1 MADVIRDE
9 TGIDA
14 QLIRS
19 RGGAFEVTFDGE
31 LIYSKLRT
39 GSFPDQ
45 RDILSA
51 VWERDPAARRD

>member
-1 MADVIRDE
+1 MIQDE

-14 QLIRS
+14 ELIRS
-19 RGGAFEVTFDGE
+19 RGGAFEVTLDGE

-45 RDILSA
+45 REILRS
-51 VWERDPAARRD
+51 VQEK